1 MITLNKKVKA
11 FTLAE
16 MLVVL
21 VISGIVISLTMLI
34 LSLVQKQ
41 LKAIN
46 TNNNKTTEIRLLER
60 ALWQDF
66 NKHHLFYNNTKQQLH
81 CISEIDTVLYTFK
94 PGYIIRNTDTLNI
107 PIFKT
112 TTYLNG
118 NSVKEK
124 HIDAIELQL
133 SKEIADKS
141 IFIYTSKDASFYLN
155 EQIATAN

>member
-1 MITLNKKVKA
+1 MERLNRKVKA
-11 FTLAE
+11 FTIAE

-46 TNNNKTTEIRLLER
+46 TNNNQTTEIRFLER

-66 NKHHLFYNNTKQQLH
+66 NRYNLFFNTKQQQLN
-81 CISEIDTVLYTFK
+81 CISELDTVQYTFEK
-94 PGYIIRNTDTLNI
+94 DYTIRNADTLDVVV
-107 PIFKT
+107 FKT

-118 NSVKEK
+118 ATTTNNN
-124 HIDAIELQL
+124 IDAIELQL
-133 SKEIADKS
+133 SKEKTDKAV
-141 IFIYTSKDASFYLN
+141 FIYKIKDASYYVN
-155 EQIATAN
+155 NNGI

>member
-41 LKAIN
+41 LKIIQ
-46 TNNNKTTEIRLLER
+46 TNNNQTTEIRLLER

-66 NKHHLFYNNTKQQLH
+66 NKHRLFYNNTKQQLH

-94 PGYIIRNTDTLNI
+94 EDYIIRNKDTMNV

-112 TTYLNG
+112 TTYLDG
-118 NSVKEK
+118 NPVKEK

-133 SKEIADKS
+133 SKEIADKK
-141 IFIYTSKDASFYLN
+141 IFIYTSKDASYYIN
-155 EQIATAN
+155 NNGI